1 MPQTECLVLEKEIQ
15 NKRII
20 HHVKG
25 REKGPIL
32 VFFGGIHGNEPAG
45 VLALEKTLKL
55 LDPKEIKGEVI
66 GIYGNLKALK
76 QKRRFLN
83 KDLNRIWTT
92 SRVKELK
99 TKALLSAE
107 EEEQSELYD
116 IIVEILRGNDQP
128 IYFIDFHT
136 TSSPTLPFITI
147 NDALINRDFSMV
159 FPVPIVLGIE
169 EYLEGPMLSYLNKEG
184 YVSLG
189 FEAGQHVDPCSVT
202 NCEAFIYL
210 SLVATGSA
218 PMESF
223 ERYPIYYKTLR
234 NQARG
239 LREVFEVMYKYE
251 IKPFE
256 DFRMNPGFVSFQ
268 KVKKGDELAVSNEKI
283 IQSPYSAR
291 LFMPLYQKEGEDGF
305 FIIKSIPKFFLELS
319 ALLRRFKADSLLT
332 WFPGISWQSK
342 SEGVLRANLKV
353 TRYLAKSIFHL
364 FGYRSKQMDESH
376 LLLYNR
382 ERVARTEL
390 YKDSSWLKH
399 K

>member
-1 MPQTECLVLEKEIQ
+1 MPQTESLILRKEIQ
-15 NKRII
+15 KKRII

-25 REKGPIL
+25 SKKGPKL

-45 VLALEKTLKL
+45 VQALENTLKL
-55 LDPKEIKGEVI
+55 LEPNDIQGEVI

-76 QKRRFLN
+76 ENRRFLN

-92 SRVKELK
+92 QRIKELRTK
-99 TKALLSAE
+99 TILSAE
-107 EEEQSELYD
+107 EEEQAELYD
-116 IIVEILRGNDQP
+116 IILELLEGNESP

-147 NDALINRDFSMV
+147 NDALINRDFSMF

-210 SLVATGSA
+210 SLVAAGSV
-218 PMESF
+218 PLEYF
-223 ERYPIYYKTLR
+223 VRHPLYYKTLR

-256 DFRMNPGFVSFQ
+256 DFKMNPGFVSFQ
-268 KVKKGDELAVSNEKI
+268 KVRKGDELALSNETI
-283 IQSPYSAR
+283 IEAPISAR

-305 FIIKSIPKFFLELS
+305 FIIRSIPQFFLSLS
-319 ALLRRFKADSLLT
+319 AVLRRIKADNLLT
-332 WFPGISWQSK
+332 ILPGISWQNK
-342 SEGVLRANLKV
+342 KEGTLRANLKI
-353 TRYLAKSIFHL
+353 TRFLAKSIFHL
-364 FGYRSKQMDESH
+364 LGFRSKQVDKSH
-376 LLLYNR
+376 LVLYNR
-382 ERVARTEL
+382 ERVAQTDL
-390 YKDSSWLKH
+390 YKGSLWLKH
-399 K
+399 